1 MKAGTGFT
9 LIEILIVVVILGV
22 LAAIVVPKFSSA
34 TADTQLSVLHQDL
47 QAIRAQ
53 IGLYKHHH
61 NEALPAAVGETGDD
75 FERRMTSETD
85 INGGAGVQFGP
96 YMERVPINP
105 FTKSNTVRVG
115 GVPAGA
121 NTHAWRFDP
130 NTGSF
135 QSDDNYDGDG
145 DGHPDHFSL

>member
-1 MKAGTGFT
+1 MKARAGFT
-9 LIEILIVVVILGV
+9 LIEILILVVILGV
-22 LAAIVVPKFSSA
+22 LASIVVPRFSSA
-34 TADTQLSVLHQDL
+34 TSDTQLSVLHHDL

-61 NEALPAAVGETGDD
+61 NEMLPAEPGDTGED
-75 FERRMTSETD
+75 FERRMTTETD
-85 INGGAGVQFGP
+85 MNGDAGVQFGP

-105 FTKSNTVRVG
+105 FTKTNTVRVG

-130 NTGSF
+130 NSGAF
-135 QSDDNYDGDG
+135 QSDDDFDYDGDG
-145 DGHPDHFSL
+145 EADHTSL